1 MKELTILLPVFNE
14 IEIIDDCFDAVN
26 ELIKIINYRIK
37 DLSIKILFVDNYSTD
52 GTWQKLEN
60 KLRNEKEWQAV
71 RLVRN
76 YGVQASLLRGMSIT
90 KSDGLLVF
98 QSDLQDPKEVASNLV
113 ELWFNGARVVVGITT
128 QRSEN
133 ALDRFS
139 RNIFYKILK
148 NSSDFNLKAWL
159 HDFYVL
165 DYQVYS
171 QLFINGYQHEFIR
184 GRITEEFGIDKYVN
198 YSRLPRSKGHSSF
211 NYARKH
217 SMALDGVLRFGGKI
231 ARFISLFAIATSL
244 FNIFIILFLI
254 SAWVYGSRSPIQGW
268 LSLFSLGLAILS
280 AITLLIAIVLEFQ
293 FRILRLSQNS
303 VAPFI
308 VEKINFDL
316 KPNRDDK

>member
-1 MKELTILLPVFNE
+1 MSIRTSLAKLRFVKWKTINHLVNSATISSMKELTILLPVFNE

-198 YSRLPRSKGHSSF
+198 YSRLPRSKGRSSF

-244 FNIFIILFLI
+244 FNIFIILSLI
-254 SAWVYGSRSPIQGW
+254 HI
-268 LSLFSLGLAILS
+268 
-280 AITLLIAIVLEFQ
+280 
-293 FRILRLSQNS
+293 
-303 VAPFI
+303 
-308 VEKINFDL
+308 
-316 KPNRDDK
+316 